1 MSVEGT
7 IYADLRYYE
16 LVFSMFQMRL
26 AQGLCP
32 FCGANLQ
39 QVSGNRIRVA
49 GTGGTLGTELEFP
62 TCNNCYKTPFRV
74 GQFTKESHVW
84 VMG

>member
-7 IYADLRYYE
+7 PYADLRYYE
-16 LVFSMFQMRL
+16 LIFSTFQMRL

-32 FCGANLQ
+32 FCGAELL
-39 QVSGNRIRVA
+39 QVSGNRIKVA

-62 TCNNCYKTPFRV
+62 TCNNCVKIPFRE
-74 GQFTKESHVW
+74 GQFIQDSHMW
-84 VMG
+84 VFG